1 MGLGKT
7 IQTIAL
13 FAHLAE
19 MGVPGPFLVIAP
31 LSTIANWVKEFN
43 RFAPLMPVVLYHGNA
58 KEREAIRNAKLREIK
73 QLNEEEGLI
82 GGRKVKNTFITS
94 YEIAMND
101 QPAFRKVRWLY
112 IVVDEGHRLKNMHC
126 RLIKSLK
133 QYTSS
138 NRLLLTGT
146 PLQNNLD
153 ELWSLLNFLMAEI
166 FDDLRVFRSW
176 FDAKDI
182 HHDESETDRILRQE
196 QQNSILSTL
205 HQILTP
211 FLLRR
216 VKADVDLKIPPKKE
230 VLVYCPLTE
239 KQREMYEATVSKT
252 IQDLVGEKENED
264 VQGIFKFG
272 KLVGNTGDLYEERKK
287 RIAAT
292 NIDYSSLLDMKTQDG
307 ERYTF
312 EKYLEKMQ
320 KIQVFQL
327 KS

>member
-1 MGLGKT
+1 MCLGKT

-13 FAHLAE
+13 FAHLVE

-31 LSTIANWVKEFN
+31 LSTIANWKREFN
-43 RFAPLMPVVLYHGNA
+43 KFAPLLPVVLYHGNA
-58 KEREAIRNAKLREIK
+58 KEREALRNSHIK
-73 QLNEEEGLI
+73 EVHQLDEDAGLK
-82 GGRKVKNTFITS
+82 GGRKVRNTFITS

-101 QPAFRKVRWLY
+101 QPAFKKVRWLY

-176 FDAKDI
+176 FDAKDM
-182 HHDESETDRILRQE
+182 HHDDAESDRILRQE
-196 QQNSILSTL
+196 QQQSILSTL

-216 VKADVDLKIPPKKE
+216 VKSDVDLKIPPKKE
-230 VLVYCPLTE
+230 VLVYCPLTK
-239 KQREMYEATVSKT
+239 KQREMYESSVNRT
-252 IQDLVGEKENED
+252 IDQLLGTKRKEEL
-264 VQGIFKFG
+264 QFTGLKKGIISH
-272 KLVGNTGDLYEERKK
+272 TGDINEVLKPRM
-287 RIAAT
+287 AT
-292 NIDYSSLLDMKTQDG
+292 KNTDYSLFFHKELSNKFLPRVDAL
-307 ERYTF
+307 
-312 EKYLEKMQ
+312 
-320 KIQVFQL
+320 
-327 KS
+327 

>member
-13 FAHLAE
+13 FAHLVE

-31 LSTIANWVKEFN
+31 LSTISNWKREFN
-43 RFAPLMPVVLYHGNA
+43 KFAPLLPTVLYHGNA
-58 KEREAIRNAKLREIK
+58 KEREALRNDHLKEVH
-73 QLNEEEGLI
+73 QLNEEAGLE
-82 GGRKVKNTFITS
+82 GGRKVRNTFITS

-101 QPAFRKVRWLY
+101 QPFFRKVRWLY

-176 FDAKDI
+176 FDAKDL
-182 HHDESETDRILRQE
+182 HHDDDESDRIVQQE
-196 QQNSILSTL
+196 QQQSILSTL

-216 VKADVDLKIPPKKE
+216 VKSDVDLKIPPKKE
-230 VLVYCPLTE
+230 VLVYCPLTK
-239 KQREMYEATVSKT
+239 KQREMYEYTVNRT
-252 IQDLVGEKENED
+252 LDQFVGTKQKEELQ
-264 VQGIFKFG
+264 VTSFKKG
-272 KLVGNTGDLYEERKK
+272 VISYTGDLNEVLKPRT
-287 RIAAT
+287 AT
-292 NIDYSSLLDMKTQDG
+292 KNIDYSLLMG
-307 ERYTF
+307 HGW
-312 EKYLEKMQ
+312 EKIRT
-320 KIQVFQL
+320 IQVN
-327 KS
+327 

>member
-13 FAHLAE
+13 FSHLVE
-19 MGVPGPFLVIAP
+19 MGVPGPFLVVAP
-31 LSTIANWVKEFN
+31 LSTIANWVREFN
-43 RFAPLMPVVLYHGNA
+43 KFAPQMPVVLYHGNA
-58 KEREAIRNAKLREIK
+58 KEREAIRNKRMREIHD
-73 QLNEEEGLI
+73 LAEEDVGLP
-82 GGRKVKNTFITS
+82 GGRKVRNTFITS

-101 QPAFRKVRWLY
+101 QPHFRKVRWLY

-153 ELWSLLNFLMAEI
+153 ELWSLLNFLMSEI

-216 VKADVDLKIPPKKE
+216 VKADVDLNIPPKKE

-239 KQREMYEATVSKT
+239 IQREMYEATVTKT
-252 IQDLVGEKENED
+252 IQDLVGEKKKEE
-264 VQGIFKFG
+264 VQGIFKYDR
-272 KLVGNTGDLYEERKK
+272 LVGHTGDITQERTK
-287 RIAAT
+287 RVAAI
-292 NIDYSSLLDMKTQDG
+292 NIDYSVFLNTNAEAG
-307 ERYTF
+307 ERSFQIYCD
-312 EKYLEKMQ
+312 KMRAL
-320 KIQVFQL
+320 QVL
-327 KS
+327 PYK